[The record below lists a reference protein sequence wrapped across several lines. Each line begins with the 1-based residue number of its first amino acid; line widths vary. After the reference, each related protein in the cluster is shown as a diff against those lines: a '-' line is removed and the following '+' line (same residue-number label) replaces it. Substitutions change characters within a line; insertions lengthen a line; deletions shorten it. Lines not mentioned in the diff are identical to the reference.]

1 MSGSIASVWLSGDYF
16 RSTPG
21 NGHRQTARHVRNVPK
36 NEPAHAGG
44 AGGAVGGYVFGGNY
58 LNEHR

>member
-1 MSGSIASVWLSGDYF
+1 
-16 RSTPG
+16 
-21 NGHRQTARHVRNVPK
+21 VPM

>member
-1 MSGSIASVWLSGDYF
+1 MGSKAALTAPKRDFRCSPKPDIDRRVGYVRSV
-16 RSTPG
+16 PM
-21 NGHRQTARHVRNVPK
+21 